1 MADDVELRIND
12 ELKKINETLRN
23 CKIVEETVNTQGWKE
38 VIEPLLDKMVNDI
51 LGAKTNG
58 KWYGGLLNNSLKSD
72 TREFYIGYKQ
82 ALIDLHS
89 RIYAY
94 NDNVKVYED
103 KKELL
108 INKTQQKF
116 KRPLIDDTRY

>member
-1 MADDVELRIND
+1 MNADAELRIND

-38 VIEPLLDKMVNDI
+38 VIEPLLDKMINDI

-58 KWYGGLLNNSLKSD
+58 KWYGGLINTHDKSGD
-72 TREFYIGYKQ
+72 TEFYIGYKQ

-89 RIYAY
+89 RVYAY
-94 NDNVKVYED
+94 SDNVKVYED
-103 KKELL
+103 RKEALV
-108 INKTQQKF
+108 NKTQQKF